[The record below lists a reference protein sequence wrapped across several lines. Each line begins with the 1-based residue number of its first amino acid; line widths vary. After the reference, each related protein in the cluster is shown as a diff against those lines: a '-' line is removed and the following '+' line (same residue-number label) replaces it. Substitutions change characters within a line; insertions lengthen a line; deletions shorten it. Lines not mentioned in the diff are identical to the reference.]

1 MNRLDRLANGLEAR
15 RKNLLKELD
24 LVNSAIEHAKI
35 VSIGDV
41 NATEWIN
48 KLQKWHEEL
57 RALIDNLPRMDR
69 KKS

>member
-35 VSIGDV
+35 VSIGAV
-41 NATEWIN
+41 NAIEWTN
-48 KLQKWHEEL
+48 KLQKWHDEL
-57 RALIDNLPRMDR
+57 RDLIDKLPQMDQ
-69 KKS
+69 K